1 MSPSR
6 RIEEVKLFTKSI
18 LTKLAKNGV
27 ATRAAQQAGKPEP
40 DHKPVLKIFNP
51 AGAATW
57 LITESDPDDP
67 DCLFGLCDLGMGS
80 PELGSVLASE
90 LSSVR
95 GRFGL
100 PLERDL
106 WFSADKPLSQYAD
119 EARKAGRLEA

>member
-1 MSPSR
+1 M
-6 RIEEVKLFTKSI
+6 KLFTKAI
-18 LTKLAKNGV
+18 LTKLAKNGL
-27 ATRAAQQAGKPEP
+27 ATRAAQQAGENEP

-57 LITESDPDDP
+57 LITESDPDNP

-119 EARKAGRLEA
+119 AARKAGRLEA

>member
-1 MSPSR
+1 
-6 RIEEVKLFTKSI
+6 VKLFTKTI
-18 LTKLAKNGV
+18 VTKLAKNGA
-27 ATRAAQQAGKPEP
+27 ATRAAQLAGKPEP

-57 LITESDPDDP
+57 LITESDPNDP

-90 LSSVR
+90 LASVR

-106 WFSADKPLSQYAD
+106 WFTADKTLSQYAD
-119 EARKAGRLEA
+119 AARNAGRIEA